1 MGKYDDIIALPHHV
15 SQTRRRMSNI
25 ERAAQFS
32 PFAALTGYDA
42 AIAETARLT
51 DTQTQLSDDRKEILN
66 AKLLMLADMA
76 GEAPEVSITY
86 FRPDERKEGGE
97 YVTARG
103 KLKKIDEY
111 SRSIVL
117 AGGES
122 IAIDFVREIE
132 CDNFSQRG
140 EWRYE

>member
-51 DTQTQLSDDRKEILN
+51 DTQTQLSDDLKEILN

-122 IAIDFVREIE
+122 IAIDFVRDIE